1 MTKIDIPEIRIK
13 KKDRPELEPQE
24 MVEQLL
30 HPKVTIRQKIVHGL
44 NIAWQ
49 YCKGKKRLASNVLT
63 IAGAVFLKA
72 GDIITGS
79 ALLAG
84 ASILGGVAI
93 VEKSAEK
100 LNQKTSGTKI
110 NWAEVVTLLIELLRS
125 LFDKRKQ
132 TSEGKEK

>member
-49 YCKGKKRLASNVLT
+49 YCKGKKRYAT
-63 IAGAVFLKA
+63 I
-72 GDIITGS
+72 

-84 ASILGGVAI
+84 GYIAEMTGNLPLAGLLKLLGGAGIGIVA
-93 VEKSAEK
+93 AEK
-100 LNQKTSGTKI
+100 VSENLNKKTSGTKI